1 MPSGAAPK
9 VTQFAHRVARVVRPS
24 WNSADHS
31 KPAIDCRISA
41 RGLQEDTYVPQP
53 DES

>member
-1 MPSGAAPK
+1 MQGTPLD
-9 VTQFAHRVARVVRPS
+9 AHTRGPQDLPHPPIYYVLEIT
-24 WNSADHS
+24 DS